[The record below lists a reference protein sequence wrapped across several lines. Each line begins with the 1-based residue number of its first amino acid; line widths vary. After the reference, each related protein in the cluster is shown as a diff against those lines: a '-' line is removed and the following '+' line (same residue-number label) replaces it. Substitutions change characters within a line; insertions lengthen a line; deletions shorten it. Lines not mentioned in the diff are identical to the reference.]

1 MAKPKPC
8 KHSRR
13 AVVKFEAQ
21 RATIKH
27 GTVIAWGDTPE
38 MDRWLVVEDMRCAK
52 CGDVQLRFARR
63 GFNATSEREALRRYG
78 VKDENALP
86 PPANGTAPAPAS
98 TSASTAAPANDTFAV
113 NKVVVGDAVTATHAV
128 SQPKDTIAADR
139 KAIYASVVT
148 NGKTDGAT
156 LSARW
161 SYLEGK
167 GQLVSAISQSIAT
180 DGPAVTTFKIQNPH
194 LWPAGKYKVEI
205 ALDGKPVSTQSF
217 EIKAS

>member
-1 MAKPKPC
+1 MKTSARSLLLC
-8 KHSRR
+8 SLATAGLLSLSACGKHDNG
-13 AVVKFEAQ
+13 AQ
-21 RATIKH
+21 
-27 GTVIAWGDTPE
+27 TP
-38 MDRWLVVEDMRCAK
+38 AP
-52 CGDVQLRFARR
+52 AS
-63 GFNATSEREALRRYG
+63 NATSMSSPMTPAPAPTPAPASTAPTPMTAPPPAST
-78 VKDENALP
+78 ALP
-86 PPANGTAPAPAS
+86 PPANSTAPAPAS
-98 TSASTAAPANDTFAV
+98 TSASAAAPANDTFAV

>member
-1 MAKPKPC
+1 MKTSARSLLLC
-8 KHSRR
+8 SLAATGMLSLSACGKHDNGS
-13 AVVKFEAQ
+13 Q
-21 RATIKH
+21 
-27 GTVIAWGDTPE
+27 TP
-38 MDRWLVVEDMRCAK
+38 AP
-52 CGDVQLRFARR
+52 AS
-63 GFNATSEREALRRYG
+63 NASSMSSPMTPAPAPASTAPTPMT
-78 VKDENALP
+78 AP
-86 PPANGTAPAPAS
+86 PPASTAMPPPASGTAPAPAS
-98 TSASTAAPANDTFAV
+98 TSASAAAPADNAFAV
-113 NKVVVGDAVTATHAV
+113 NKVVVGDTVTATHAV
-128 SQPKDTIAADR
+128 SQPKDTIAADH

-148 NGKTDGAT
+148 DGKTDGAT

-217 EIKAS
+217 EVKAS